1 MWEMRR
7 DIVKQFR
14 IHNTKG
20 VVISLVL
27 PVDRKVK
34 LIWQS
39 LANDVRLG
47 RKVVSDHTRPE

>member
-39 LANDVRLG
+39 LANDARLG